1 MMLRKIFFIAAF
13 ISSPAFAN
21 GPLSFSDKPA
31 DLGWF
36 SSIENK
42 LFAPSNKS
50 TADKETKFPAVVM
63 LPTCAG
69 VSQKNVP
76 TLKKW
81 IKVFVD
87 QGYYV
92 LMVEHLSPRTSQNNC
107 AGRRIV
113 SNDQMVID
121 TYDAIEHLSKI
132 SDIDKNRIFAV
143 GFSLGAQTLGQL
155 ASADTHSRLANDRLR
170 PRGVA
175 SLYGG
180 CVYKSG
186 QYLFEDSNIPQ
197 LWLMGEKDRE
207 APVETCMPIIK
218 NLEEKKTGFQ
228 WHVYSEGYHSWDN
241 TDLNGFTKTIR
252 RDGTS
257 FDVTYKYDEKI
268 TKDSQQRIL
277 DFFKS
282 LN

>member
-1 MMLRKIFFIAAF
+1 MMIRKIFFIAAF
-13 ISSPAFAN
+13 VTNSVFASDQ
-21 GPLSFSDKPA
+21 LSFSGKPS
-31 DLGWF
+31 DLGFF

-42 LFAPSNKS
+42 LFSPSK
-50 TADKETKFPAVVM
+50 KETATQESKFPAVVM

-81 IKVFVD
+81 IQVFVD

-121 TYDAIEHLSKI
+121 TYDAVEHLSRI
-132 SDIDKNRIFAV
+132 PGVDKERIFAI

-155 ASADTHSRLANDRLR
+155 ASAETHSRLANNRAR
-170 PRGVA
+170 PQGVV

-186 QYLFEDSNIPQ
+186 QYLFEDSDIPQ
-197 LWLMGEKDRE
+197 LWLMGGKDKE
-207 APVETCMPIIK
+207 APAETCMPIIEKLVEK
-218 NLEEKKTGFQ
+218 NTGFQ
-228 WHVYSEGYHSWDN
+228 WHVYPDAYHSWDN
-241 TDLNGFTKTIR
+241 TDLNGFTKTIK
-252 RDGTS
+252 RDGGS
-257 FDVTYKYDEKI
+257 FDVTYKYDEAI

-277 DFFKS
+277 DFFNS
-282 LN
+282 LK